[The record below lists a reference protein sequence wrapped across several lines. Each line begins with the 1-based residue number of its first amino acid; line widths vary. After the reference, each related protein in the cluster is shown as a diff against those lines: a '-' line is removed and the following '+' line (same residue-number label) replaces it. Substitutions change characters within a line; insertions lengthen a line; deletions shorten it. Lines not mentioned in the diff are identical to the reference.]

1 MQQVFI
7 SDPDP
12 QVDHVMDPKQDK
24 VPESNDQ
31 TEVNAVDTT
40 VWKQL
45 DESGVQ
51 RIKKLVDL
59 VNMQKPQAKNLRAFI
74 SNDGGHCCN

>member
-31 TEVNAVDTT
+31 TEVNAVDAT
-40 VWKQL
+40 VW
-45 DESGVQ
+45 E
-51 RIKKLVDL
+51 
-59 VNMQKPQAKNLRAFI
+59 
-74 SNDGGHCCN
+74 